1 MAAFTVTSGSD
12 SYNLGTDGSVST
24 AAGTVGTWST
34 NASSQVV
41 VKKIDGSVLPPIEVA
56 WQFND
61 NNQLCAAQSGQPLFN
76 FTAGGARPQFR
87 LASNVLQVRP
97 SNSVSFEFALHCKWS
112 IDANVNLSV
121 TIGTTISKLNGWV
134 DDKKSR
140 FIYWFRDKQSVSAPY
155 ALMFSGLW
163 KRDTSVANEI
173 HLKFDYVAEGI
184 QSSFVL
190 PAVAKVDK
198 LSNQL
203 YLEYSKEGMAR
214 SIALR
219 GSVQVTSTMD
229 LVFTIS
235 QQTTSDG
242 GIITKQTDIQVA
254 ATFQFNNLSGNLELL
269 VGKVN
274 NAATHAQSI
283 AIGGHF
289 STQMGANGLDINFNY
304 QKVSGSGV
312 PTKVALALAGSFETD
327 QNGKVVFS
335 YRKDGTQQSLN
346 LDWSDLTLGPVR
358 AEGGLNVTQ
367 DGSEKGVYGFL
378 GLSW

>member
-1 MAAFTVTSGSD
+1 MTTFKVSSGS
-12 SYNLGTDGSVST
+12 STYNLGTDGSVTT
-24 AAGTVGTWST
+24 AAGAFGTWGT
-34 NASSQVV
+34 NASGQIV
-41 VKKIDGSVLPPIEVA
+41 VKKTDGSVLSPIDVA
-56 WQFND
+56 WQFD
-61 NNQLCAAQSGQPLFN
+61 KNNQLCVAQSGQPVFN

-97 SNSVSFEFALHCKWS
+97 NNSISFEFALHCKWS

-121 TIGTTISKLNGWV
+121 TIGTTSSTLNGWA
-134 DDKKSR
+134 DDKKSQ

-155 ALMFSGLW
+155 ALIFGGSW
-163 KRDTSVANEI
+163 NRDPSAANEI
-173 HLKFDYVAEGI
+173 HLKFDYVADGI
-184 QSSFVL
+184 QSSFSL

-219 GSVQVTSTMD
+219 GSVQVTSAMD

-235 QQTTSDG
+235 QQTSSDG
-242 GIITKQTDIQVA
+242 GVITKQTDIQVA
-254 ATFQFNNLSGNLELL
+254 TTFQFNNLTGNLELL

-274 NAATHAQSI
+274 NPATHAQSI

-289 STQMGANGLDINFNY
+289 STLIGANGLDINFNY
-304 QKVSGSGV
+304 EKVSGSGV
-312 PTKVALALAGSFETD
+312 PTKAALALAGSFKTD

-335 YRKDGTQQSLN
+335 YKKDGAQQSLN

-358 AEGGLNVTQ
+358 VEGGLNVSKDGTQ
-367 DGSEKGVYGFL
+367 KGVYGFL